1 MKKSIKVLITVLVL
15 LIFNSSFLIHNCI
28 CQWQP
33 DVRLTNAPDT
43 SRTGYHN
50 GSLVTNGNFV
60 HVVWFD
66 KRDGNFEI
74 YYKRSTDAGMTW
86 STDTRLTNDTARS
99 YYPSCALN
107 GSVIHVIWSDN
118 RSGTD
123 QVYYKRSIDT
133 GFTWSEDTLLTNE
146 TPITANYFLPH
157 LASSGSLLIIMWSEK
172 RDGNNEIYYKRSTNG
187 GISWGAETRLT
198 NDPGSSNIPSVTIS
212 GLNVHVA
219 WYDNRDG
226 NDEIY
231 YKYSIDGGINWD
243 IDTRLTNDIASSFT
257 PTIAVLGSSIHV
269 VWHDQRDGNWEIY
282 YKLSTN
288 GGISWGAD
296 TRLTNDPA
304 TSQMPSIS
312 VSGSNLHVIWNEFRD
327 GNMEIYYKRNP
338 TGNPIGIRNITS
350 EIPVEYKLKQNYPN
364 PFNPS
369 TNIRFAL
376 PKSGF
381 VKLVVFDVLGR
392 EVETLVNEKH
402 FPGTYEVTFDGSNY
416 PSGIYFYRLTTD
428 LYNETKKMLMIK

>member
-1 MKKSIKVLITVLVL
+1 
-15 LIFNSSFLIHNCI
+15 
-28 CQWQP
+28 
-33 DVRLTNAPDT
+33 
-43 SRTGYHN
+43 
-50 GSLVTNGNFV
+50 
-60 HVVWFD
+60 
-66 KRDGNFEI
+66 
-74 YYKRSTDAGMTW
+74 MTW

-304 TSQMPSIS
+304 NSLLPTVAISGLNTHVVWYDQRDGNWEIYYKLSTNGGISWGADTRLTNDPATSQMPSIS